1 MLRRDFYSTQFSLCV
16 FWRCVGDALHR
27 INQHCY
33 ELLLYATIFFF
44 IFRFTPAPGSG
55 ETVVFI
61 VLGKISTFRGFYAL
75 NDTFYCFSLR
85 TCCTS
90 TNKWKHKVHHL
101 EYYTFE
107 SNKSLHWNDLFWFF
121 GGSPVSLSL
130 SRCLWI
136 GRLVMIVVT
145 VKLATNS
152 LTHPHMPSSECNPMK
167 TSTLIK
173 FM

>member
-101 EYYTFE
+101 EYHTFE

-121 GGSPVSLSL
+121 GGVFRFSLSL
-130 SRCLWI
+130 PMNRSF
-136 GRLVMIVVT
+136 GDDSG
-145 VKLATNS
+145 NS
-152 LTHPHMPSSECNPMK
+152 QTGNKLTHTSSHAIKWVPSNEN
-167 TSTLIK
+167 
-173 FM
+173 